1 MSGTVIYINR
11 APAGSAAEHDQARL
25 IMQGDGRPVAHHAPD
40 GNRSDR
46 YATRAS
52 STGGCDTKA
61 VRRAVGRLHGRIAGP
76 GSTESPHVVR
86 PVPENH

>member
-1 MSGTVIYINR
+1 MSGTITCINR
-11 APAGSAAEHDQARL
+11 APAGTAAGHGEARL
-25 IMQGDGRPVAHHAPD
+25 IMQGDGHLVAPDAPD
-40 GNRSDR
+40 GNRSAR

-52 STGGCDTKA
+52 SEAGRGTKA
-61 VRRAVGRLHGRIAGP
+61 VRRAADRLHGGIAGA